1 MVPSVS
7 VMCTASRTTVTFSTC
22 AYFVGSI
29 AGEERAFQTAAASE
43 GAGICADTDAE
54 ARIAKRVTS
63 VALLSMVAPP
73 HGWQESILPLSFRQA
88 ADWIHSGAQRTLGA
102 ALPKA
107 AKWGG
112 VR

>member
-73 HGWQESILPLSFRQA
+73 PTDGKKVSCPLVLGKRRIGYIA
-88 ADWIHSGAQRTLGA
+88 GRSGH
-102 ALPKA
+102 
-107 AKWGG
+107 
-112 VR
+112 